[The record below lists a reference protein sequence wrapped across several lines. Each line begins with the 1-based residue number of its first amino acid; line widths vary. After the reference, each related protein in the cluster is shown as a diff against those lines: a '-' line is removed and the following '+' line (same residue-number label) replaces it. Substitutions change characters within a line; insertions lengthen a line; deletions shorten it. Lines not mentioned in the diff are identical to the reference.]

1 MRLNK
6 LKLSGFKSFVEPTT
20 VLFPGQLAGVV
31 GPNGCGKSNIIDA
44 VRWVLGES
52 NASELRGESIQDV
65 IFKGSGNRKEV
76 SRASVELFFDNAEG
90 RAAGQWSQYTEIT
103 VKRLLDRE
111 GNSSYYINNLH
122 VRRRDVID
130 LFLGTGLGPRAYAII
145 GQGMISRIV
154 EAKPDEL
161 RFYLEEAAGVTRYKE
176 RRKETEHRLE
186 DARENIARV
195 DDIRN
200 ELESQVS
207 HLQAQAT
214 VAQQYRDLHQQVSR
228 QQTLLWLKKRNDAK
242 HDAQRLARQVDEA
255 INRVEA
261 ETAQLR
267 EIEARVEH
275 ARESHYSASDA
286 LHAAQAEM
294 YAANN
299 EVSRLESEIG
309 HLRDSRSRLEA
320 RLAQLGA
327 EESHWRAQQGQL
339 AEDESRWNQLLE
351 NSRARSATAVA
362 RHEEAAA
369 RLPDAEDAVQ
379 AAGIDVTEA
388 RRSLSDAEQALRLAE
403 ADKGHA
409 QRALENLAQ
418 RRSRLEQ
425 DRQALGAPDPALLAA
440 SKEAESRA
448 EAALAVTQERL
459 ATLQA
464 AVPSTEAQLRTAR
477 EALQAAHRSLTET
490 RARHDA
496 LAHLQARVAQSGEIG
511 DWLKARNLADAKP
524 LWQAIQVE
532 AGWETA
538 VEAVLRERFSA
549 LAADADTLRAAV
561 AAPPPAIISLALVD
575 RHGNDL
581 PPSPRPTAGFA
592 QPAGFSSAEQRS
604 AKPCFRPAEG
614 GDGGSLRSKT
624 EFQWRLT
631 PASSALSAAAVTNT
645 SIGPDSLRSKVR
657 CDDPR
662 WSGVLDEWLAGVSVA
677 DDLAAALPLAAGQQV
692 SRAGHLLTP
701 AGLTLYVPDA
711 KTHGV
716 IERQREIDELAGLL
730 TTRAA
735 AEAAARDVQ
744 RAAEQQLAEAQ
755 GQLGAARRAMQEAQQ
770 AFHAA
775 QVEALKLAQAQTRFE
790 ERSAQIDRDLAELLR
805 QDEAEQARRERAEG
819 EGELQRERLGEV
831 RLRLEQALE
840 IHRQKDAALRETRA
854 LEIQLGR
861 EAQEAGFSERECL
874 SKLEDNARA
883 ATTASSQLQR
893 VEAETAGART
903 EIAGI
908 SDTVLQEQLH
918 AALDAKQG
926 KESALAER
934 RNVLE
939 TMAGELRS
947 LDEQRLTL
955 EQGVVPLRD
964 RINDL
969 RLKAQA
975 AQINE
980 EQFRERL
987 AEVHVVSEEDEAPF
1001 ADELAAAGSD
1011 KLKDSAL
1018 QGEIVRL
1025 TAEIETLGPVNL
1037 AALEEL
1043 STASER
1049 KGFLDAQS
1057 ADLNE
1062 AIGTLEDAIR
1072 RIDRETREQLQETYN
1087 TVNMHFGT
1095 LFPQLFGG
1103 GEARLILT
1111 GDEILDSG
1119 IQIMAQP
1126 PGKKNTTIHLLSGG
1140 EKALTAIALVFAI
1153 FNLNPAP
1160 FCMLD
1165 EVDAPLDDSNTL
1177 RFCDMV
1183 KRMSVNT
1190 QFVFISHNKI
1200 AMEMAQQLIGVTM
1213 QEQGVSRVVEVD
1225 IEEALRLA
1233 DEQKVA

>member
-52 NASELRGESIQDV
+52 KASELRGESIQDV
-65 IFKGSGNRKEV
+65 IFKGAGNRKEV
-76 SRASVELFFDNAEG
+76 SRASVELFFDNAQG
-90 RAAGQWSQYTEIT
+90 RAAGQWSQYAEIT

-161 RFYLEEAAGVTRYKE
+161 RFFLEEAAGVTKYKE

-200 ELESQVS
+200 ELETQVS
-207 HLQAQAT
+207 HLQTQAA
-214 VAQQYRDLHQQVSR
+214 VAQQYRDLHQRVSR
-228 QQTLLWLKKRNDAK
+228 RQTLLWLKKRNDARQ
-242 HDAQRLARQVDEA
+242 DSQRLARNVDEA
-255 INRVEA
+255 VNRVEA

-294 YAANN
+294 FAANT
-299 EVSRLESEIG
+299 EVSRLESELG

-320 RLAQLGA
+320 RLDQLGV
-327 EESHWRAQQGQL
+327 EETHWRSQQGQL
-339 AEDESRWNQLLE
+339 TEDEARWTLLLE
-351 NSRARSATAVA
+351 NSRSRSATATA
-362 RHEEAAA
+362 RHQEAAA
-369 RLPDAEDAVQ
+369 RLPAAEDALQ
-379 AAGIDVTEA
+379 AAGTDVTEA
-388 RRSLSDAEQALRLAE
+388 RRSLSDAEQAQRLAE

-425 DRQALGAPDPALLAA
+425 DRQALGAPDAALLVASQENEKAA
-440 SKEAESRA
+440 A
-448 EAALAVTQERL
+448 AALAAAQERQV
-459 ATLQA
+459 ALQA
-464 AVPSTEAQLRTAR
+464 AVPAAEAQLRAAR

-496 LAHLQARVAQSGEIG
+496 LAQLQAKVAQSGEIG
-511 DWLKARNLADAKP
+511 DWLKARGLANAKP

-549 LAADADTLRAAV
+549 LTADADTVRAAL
-561 AAPPPAIISLALVD
+561 ASPPPAIISLALVD
-575 RHGNDL
+575 RHGNGQ
-581 PPSPRPTAGFA
+581 PPSPL
-592 QPAGFSSAEQRS
+592 
-604 AKPCFRPAEG
+604 PAEG
-614 GDGGSLRSKT
+614 GDGGSLRSNI
-624 EFQWRLT
+624 
-631 PASSALSAAAVTNT
+631 PA
-645 SIGPDSLRSKVR
+645 PESLRSKVR
-657 CDDPR
+657 CDDLR
-662 WSGVLDEWLAGVSVA
+662 WAGVLDEWLAGVAVA
-677 DDLAAALPLAAGQQV
+677 DDLSTELPLAHGQRV

-716 IERQREIDELAGLL
+716 IERQREIDELAGVLVS
-730 TTRAA
+730 RAA
-735 AEAAARDVQ
+735 AEDAAREVQ
-744 RAAEQQLAEAQ
+744 RAAEQSLAEAQ
-755 GQLGAARRAMQEAQQ
+755 GQLGAARRVMQEAQQ

-775 QVEALKLAQAQTRFE
+775 QVEALKLAQAQARFD
-790 ERSAQIDRDLAELLR
+790 ERSAQIDRDLAELQR
-805 QDEAEQARRERAEG
+805 QDETEQARRGRAEAEG
-819 EGELQRERLGEV
+819 ERQCERLGEV
-831 RLRLEQALE
+831 RGRLEQALE
-840 IHRQKDAALRETRA
+840 LHRQKDAALREARA
-854 LEIQLGR
+854 LEVQLGR
-861 EAQEAGFSERECL
+861 EAQEAGFSERECI

-883 ATTASSQLQR
+883 GATAGSQLQR
-893 VEAETAGART
+893 IESETGAART
-903 EIAGI
+903 ELAGI

-918 AALDAKQG
+918 AALDGKRG

-939 TMAGELRS
+939 TAASELRS
-947 LDEQRLTL
+947 LDEQRMKL

-964 RINDL
+964 KINDL

-975 AQINE
+975 AQMNE

-987 AEVHVVSEEDEAPF
+987 AEVRVVSEDDEAPF
-1001 ADELAAAGSD
+1001 LDELNAGGAD
-1011 KLKDSAL
+1011 RLKDSVL
-1018 QGEIVRL
+1018 QGEIVQIS
-1025 TAEIETLGPVNL
+1025 AEIEALGPVNL

-1043 STASER
+1043 ATASER

-1087 TVNMHFGT
+1087 SVNQHFGT

-1111 GDEILDSG
+1111 GDEILDAG

-1140 EKALTAIALVFAI
+1140 EKALTAIALVFAL
-1153 FNLNPAP
+1153 FQLNPAP

-1165 EVDAPLDDSNTL
+1165 EVDAPLDDSNTV

-1183 KRMSVNT
+1183 KRMSVQT

-1233 DEQKVA
+1233 DEQQAA

>member
-1 MRLNK
+1 VRLNK

-52 NASELRGESIQDV
+52 KASELRGESIQDV
-65 IFKGSGNRKEV
+65 IFKGSGNRKPV
-76 SRASVELFFDNAEG
+76 SRASVELYFDNAQG
-90 RAAGQWSQYTEIT
+90 RAAGQWSQYAEIT
-103 VKRLLDRE
+103 VKRVLDRE

-161 RFYLEEAAGVTRYKE
+161 RFFLEEAAGVTKYKE

-200 ELESQVS
+200 ELETQVS

-214 VAQQYRDLHQQVSR
+214 VAQQYRGLHEQVSR
-228 QQTLLWLKKRNDAK
+228 KQTLLWLKKRNDARQ
-242 HDAQRLARQVDEA
+242 DSRRLAGQVDEA
-255 INRVEA
+255 VNRVEG

-294 YAANN
+294 FAANT

-309 HLRDSRSRLEA
+309 HLRDSRSRLEL
-320 RLAQLGA
+320 RLNQLGA
-327 EESHWRAQQGQL
+327 EETHWRGQQGQL
-339 AEDESRWNQLLE
+339 VADEARWTSLLDISR
-351 NSRARSATAVA
+351 SRAATATA
-362 RHEEAAA
+362 RHDEAAA

-379 AAGIDVTEA
+379 LAGTDVTEA
-388 RRSLSDAEQALRLAE
+388 RRALSDAEQALRLAE
-403 ADKGHA
+403 ADRGHA

-418 RRSRLEQ
+418 RRGRLEQ

-440 SKEAESRA
+440 SQEAEQRA
-448 EAALAVTQERL
+448 EAALDAAQKHL

-464 AVPSTEAQLRTAR
+464 AVPVAEAGLRAAR

-496 LAHLQARVAQSGEIG
+496 LAHLQAKVAQSGEIG
-511 DWLKARNLADAKP
+511 DWLKAHQLADAKP
-524 LWQAIQVE
+524 LWQSIQVE

-549 LAADADTLRAAV
+549 LSADSDALRAAL
-561 AAPPPAIISLALVD
+561 AAPPPAILSLALARD
-575 RHGNDL
+575 TG
-581 PPSPRPTAGFA
+581 TATVV
-592 QPAGFSSAEQRS
+592 AG
-604 AKPCFRPAEG
+604 
-614 GDGGSLRSKT
+614 
-624 EFQWRLT
+624 
-631 PASSALSAAAVTNT
+631 
-645 SIGPDSLRSKVR
+645 SLRSKVR
-657 CDDPR
+657 CNDSR
-662 WSGVLDEWLAGVSVA
+662 WSAVLDECLAGVSTT
-677 DDLAAALPLAAGQQV
+677 DDLAASLPLAAGCQV

-730 TTRAA
+730 
-735 AEAAARDVQ
+735 AERTEAEDAAREIQ
-744 RAAEQQLAEAQ
+744 RTAEQQLADAQ
-755 GQLGAARRAMQEAQQ
+755 GQLSVARRAMQEAQQ
-770 AFHAA
+770 ASHAA
-775 QVEALKLAQAQTRFE
+775 QVEALKLTQAQARFD
-790 ERSAQIDRDLAELLR
+790 ERSAQIDRDLTELLR
-805 QDEAEQARRERAEG
+805 QDETELARRERAEI
-819 EGELQRERLGEV
+819 EGDLQRERQGEV
-831 RLRLEQALE
+831 RERLEQALE
-840 IHRQKDAALRETRA
+840 LHRQKDAALREARA

-883 ATTASSQLQR
+883 GATAGSQLQR
-893 VEAETAGART
+893 VEAETAAARA
-903 EIAGI
+903 EVAGI
-908 SDTVLQEQLH
+908 SDAVLQEQLH

-926 KESALAER
+926 QEGLLAER

-939 TMAGELRS
+939 TAAGELRS
-947 LDEQRLTL
+947 LDEQRLRL

-964 RINDL
+964 KINDL

-987 AEVHVVSEEDEAPF
+987 AEVHVVTDDDELPF
-1001 ADELAAAGSD
+1001 AEELAASGAERI
-1011 KLKDSAL
+1011 KDNVL

-1025 TAEIETLGPVNL
+1025 NAEIEALGPVNL

-1043 STASER
+1043 TTASER

-1087 TVNMHFGT
+1087 TVNTHFGT

-1126 PGKKNTTIHLLSGG
+1126 PGKKNTTIHSLSGG

-1165 EVDAPLDDSNTL
+1165 EVDAPLDDSNTV
-1177 RFCDMV
+1177 RFCEMV

-1233 DEQKVA
+1233 HEEA

>member
-1 MRLNK
+1 VRLNK

-52 NASELRGESIQDV
+52 KASELRGESIQDV

-90 RAAGQWSQYTEIT
+90 RAAGQWSQYAEIT
-103 VKRLLDRE
+103 VKRVLDRE

-161 RFYLEEAAGVTRYKE
+161 RFFLEEAAGVTKYKE

-200 ELESQVS
+200 ELESQVA
-207 HLQAQAT
+207 HLQGQAAI
-214 VAQQYRDLHQQVSR
+214 AQQYRGLHEEVSR
-228 QQTLLWLKKRNDAK
+228 KQTLLWLKKRNDARN
-242 HDAQRLARQVDEA
+242 DAQRLVRQVEEA
-255 INRVEA
+255 VNRVEG

-267 EIEARVEH
+267 EIEARVEL
-275 ARESHYSASDA
+275 ARESHYSASDT
-286 LHAAQAEM
+286 LHAAQTEM
-294 YAANN
+294 AVASS

-309 HLRDSRSRLEA
+309 YLRDSRSRLEA
-320 RLAQLGA
+320 RLGQLGT
-327 EESHWRAQQGQL
+327 EETHWRAQNRQL
-339 AEDESRWNQLLE
+339 AEDEARWKQLLD
-351 NSRARSATAVA
+351 NARLRAATAAA
-362 RHEEAAA
+362 RHGEASS
-369 RLPDAEDAVQ
+369 RLPDAENAVQ
-379 AAGIDVTEA
+379 SAGGEVTEA
-388 RRSLSDAEQALRLAE
+388 RRSLSEAEQALRLAE

-409 QRALENLAQ
+409 LRALDSLVQ

-440 SKEAESRA
+440 SAESEERA
-448 EAALAVTQERL
+448 EASLAVAQERL
-459 ATLQA
+459 AMLQSAIPA
-464 AVPSTEAQLRTAR
+464 AEAQLRAAR

-496 LAHLQARVAQSGEIG
+496 LAQLQAKVAQSGEIG

-549 LAADADTLRAAV
+549 LSADADTLRAAL
-561 AAPPPAIISLALVD
+561 ASPPPAILTLTLALA
-575 RHGNDL
+575 RG
-581 PPSPRPTAGFA
+581 
-592 QPAGFSSAEQRS
+592 
-604 AKPCFRPAEG
+604 
-614 GDGGSLRSKT
+614 
-624 EFQWRLT
+624 
-631 PASSALSAAAVTNT
+631 AAAAA
-645 SIGPDSLRSKVR
+645 GPADSLRGKVR

-662 WSGVLDEWLAGVSVA
+662 WTGVLDEWLAGVSVA
-677 DDLAAALPLAAGQQV
+677 DDLAAELPLGQGQRV

-701 AGLTLYVPDA
+701 SGVTLYVPDA

-716 IERQREIDELAGLL
+716 IERQREIDDLAAQLEV
-730 TTRAA
+730 RAA
-735 AEAAARDVQ
+735 AEDAAREVQ
-744 RAAEQQLAEAQ
+744 RAAEQHLADSQ
-755 GQLGAARRAMQEAQQ
+755 GQLSAARRSAQEAQQ
-770 AFHAA
+770 GFHAA
-775 QVEALKLAQAQTRFE
+775 QVEALKLTQAQARFE
-790 ERSAQIDRDLAELLR
+790 ERSAQIDRDLAELKR
-805 QDEAEQARRERAEG
+805 QEEAEQARRERAENESG
-819 EGELQRERLGEV
+819 MQGERLGEV
-831 RLRLEQALE
+831 RQRLEQALD
-840 IHRQKDAALRETRA
+840 IHRQKDVALREARA

-883 ATTASSQLQR
+883 AATASSQLQR
-893 VEAETAGART
+893 IEGETAAART
-903 EIAGI
+903 EVAGI
-908 SDTVLQEQLH
+908 SDVVLQEQLH

-939 TMAGELRS
+939 TAAAELRS
-947 LDEQRLTL
+947 LDEQRLKL
-955 EQGVVPLRD
+955 EQGVIPLRD
-964 RINDL
+964 KINDL

-975 AQINE
+975 AQMNE
-980 EQFRERL
+980 DQFRERL
-987 AEVHVVSEEDEAPF
+987 AEVHIASEADEAPF
-1001 ADELAAAGSD
+1001 LDELNAGGAER
-1011 KLKDSAL
+1011 LRDSVL
-1018 QGEIVRL
+1018 QGDIARL
-1025 TAEIETLGPVNL
+1025 TAEIEALGPVNL

-1043 STASER
+1043 ATASER

-1057 ADLNE
+1057 TDLAQ

-1087 TVNMHFGT
+1087 TVNGHFGT

-1111 GDEILDSG
+1111 GDEILDAG

-1140 EKALTAIALVFAI
+1140 EKALTAIALVFAM
-1153 FNLNPAP
+1153 FQLNPAP

-1165 EVDAPLDDSNTL
+1165 EVDAPLDDSNTV
-1177 RFCDMV
+1177 RFCEMV
-1183 KRMSVNT
+1183 KRMSVQT

>member
-1 MRLNK
+1 
-6 LKLSGFKSFVEPTT
+6 
-20 VLFPGQLAGVV
+20 
-31 GPNGCGKSNIIDA
+31 
-44 VRWVLGES
+44 
-52 NASELRGESIQDV
+52 
-65 IFKGSGNRKEV
+65 
-76 SRASVELFFDNAEG
+76 
-90 RAAGQWSQYTEIT
+90 
-103 VKRLLDRE
+103 
-111 GNSSYYINNLH
+111 
-122 VRRRDVID
+122 
-130 LFLGTGLGPRAYAII
+130 
-145 GQGMISRIV
+145 
-154 EAKPDEL
+154 
-161 RFYLEEAAGVTRYKE
+161 
-176 RRKETEHRLE
+176 
-186 DARENIARV
+186 
-195 DDIRN
+195 
-200 ELESQVS
+200 
-207 HLQAQAT
+207 
-214 VAQQYRDLHQQVSR
+214 
-228 QQTLLWLKKRNDAK
+228 
-242 HDAQRLARQVDEA
+242 
-255 INRVEA
+255 
-261 ETAQLR
+261 
-267 EIEARVEH
+267 
-275 ARESHYSASDA
+275 SASDA
-286 LHAAQAEM
+286 LHATQAEM
-294 YAANN
+294 YAATT
-299 EVSRLESEIG
+299 EVNRLESEIG
-309 HLRDSRSRLEA
+309 HMRDSRSRLEA
-320 RLAQLGA
+320 RIAQLGA
-327 EESHWRAQQGQL
+327 EDSHWRGQQGQL
-339 AEDESRWNQLLE
+339 AEDAARWNVLLE
-351 NSRARSATAVA
+351 NSRTRAATAAA

-379 AAGIDVTEA
+379 SAGGEVTEA
-388 RRSLSDAEQALRLAE
+388 RRSLSEAEQALRLAE
-403 ADKGHA
+403 ADRGHA

-440 SKEAESRA
+440 SEEAEQRA
-448 EAALAVTQERL
+448 EAALAVAQERL

-464 AVPSTEAQLRTAR
+464 AVPTAEAQLRTAR
-477 EALQAAHRSLTET
+477 EALQFAHRSLTET

-496 LAHLQARVAQSGEIG
+496 LAHLQAKVAQSGEIG
-511 DWLKARNLADAKP
+511 DWLKTHGLADAKP
-524 LWQAIQVE
+524 LWQSIQVE

-549 LAADADTLRAAV
+549 LAADADILRAAV
-561 AAPPPAIISLALVD
+561 AAPPPAILTLALTRD
-575 RHGNDL
+575 SGAN
-581 PPSPRPTAGFA
+581 
-592 QPAGFSSAEQRS
+592 PA
-604 AKPCFRPAEG
+604 PA
-614 GDGGSLRSKT
+614 
-624 EFQWRLT
+624 
-631 PASSALSAAAVTNT
+631 
-645 SIGPDSLRSKVR
+645 DSLRSKVS
-657 CDDPR
+657 CDDAR
-662 WSGVLDEWLAGVSVA
+662 WSGVLDEWLAGVAVA
-677 DDLAAALPLAAGQQV
+677 DDLAAALPLAAGQHV

-701 AGLTLYVPDA
+701 SGLTLYVPDA

-716 IERQREIDELAGLL
+716 IERQREIDDLAGLL
-730 TTRAA
+730 TSRAA
-735 AEAAARDVQ
+735 AEEAAREVQ
-744 RAAEQQLAEAQ
+744 RNAEQQLTDCQA
-755 GQLGAARRAMQEAQQ
+755 QLGASRRAMQEAQQ

-775 QVEALKLAQAQTRFE
+775 QVEALKLSQAQTRFE
-790 ERSAQIDRDLAELLR
+790 ERSAQIDRDLAELQR
-805 QDEAEQARRERAEG
+805 QEEIEQARRERAEN

-831 RLRLEQALE
+831 RQRLEQTLE
-840 IHRQKDAALRETRA
+840 IHRQKDAALREARA

-893 VEAETAGART
+893 IEAETAAAGT

-908 SDTVLQEQLH
+908 SDAVLLEQLH

-939 TMAGELRS
+939 TAAGELRS
-947 LDEQRLTL
+947 LDEQRLKL
-955 EQGVVPLRD
+955 EQGLTPLRD

-975 AQINE
+975 AQLNE

-987 AEVHVVSEEDEAPF
+987 AEVHVVTEEDETPF
-1001 ADELAAAGSD
+1001 AEELAAG
-1011 KLKDSAL
+1011 KLRDNVL
-1018 QGEIVRL
+1018 QAEIASL
-1025 TAEIETLGPVNL
+1025 TAEVEALGPVNL

-1043 STASER
+1043 ATASER

-1057 ADLNE
+1057 LDLNE

-1087 TVNMHFGT
+1087 TVNTHFGT

-1165 EVDAPLDDSNTL
+1165 EVDAPLDDSNTV
-1177 RFCDMV
+1177 RFCEMV
-1183 KRMSVNT
+1183 KRMSVHT

-1233 DEQKVA
+1233 VEQNAA

>member
-52 NASELRGESIQDV
+52 KASELRGESIQDV

-154 EAKPDEL
+154 EAKPEEL
-161 RFYLEEAAGVTRYKE
+161 RFFLEEAAGVTKYKE

-200 ELESQVS
+200 ELEVQVN
-207 HLQAQAT
+207 HLQGQAT
-214 VAQQYRDLHQQVSR
+214 VAQQYRDLHQQMSHK
-228 QQTLLWLKKRNDAK
+228 QTLLWLKKRNDAK
-242 HDAQRLARQVDEA
+242 HDAQRLARQVEEA
-255 INRVEA
+255 VNRVEG

-275 ARESHYSASDA
+275 ARESHFSASDA

-294 YAANN
+294 FAANT

-309 HLRDSRSRLEA
+309 HLRDSRARLEA
-320 RLAQLGA
+320 RLGQLDTEQA
-327 EESHWRAQQGQL
+327 HWQAQQSQL
-339 AEDESRWNQLLE
+339 AEDEARWNLLLE
-351 NSRARSATAVA
+351 NSRTRSATATA

-369 RLPDAEDAVQ
+369 RLPEAEDAVQ
-379 AAGIDVTEA
+379 AAGSEVTEA
-388 RRSLSDAEQALRLAE
+388 RRALSEAEQALRLAE

-440 SKEAESRA
+440 SQENEQRA
-448 EAALAVTQERL
+448 EEALASAQERL
-459 ATLQA
+459 AALQA
-464 AVPSTEAQLRTAR
+464 VIPAAEAQLRAAR

-511 DWLKARNLADAKP
+511 DWLKARHLADAKP
-524 LWQAIQVE
+524 LWQSIQVE

-538 VEAVLRERFSA
+538 VEAMLRERFSA
-549 LAADADTLRAAV
+549 LTADADTVRAAL
-561 AAPPPAIISLALVD
+561 ASPPPAILAL
-575 RHGNDL
+575 
-581 PPSPRPTAGFA
+581 
-592 QPAGFSSAEQRS
+592 
-604 AKPCFRPAEG
+604 
-614 GDGGSLRSKT
+614 
-624 EFQWRLT
+624 
-631 PASSALSAAAVTNT
+631 ALAREPGAAA
-645 SIGPDSLRSKVR
+645 PAAADSLRSKVR

-677 DDLAAALPLAAGQQV
+677 DDLATELPLAGGQRV

-730 TTRAA
+730 ATRAA
-735 AEAAARDVQ
+735 AEDAARETQ
-744 RAAEQQLAEAQ
+744 RAAEQHLADSQ
-755 GQLGAARRAMQEAQQ
+755 GQLSAGRRTMQEAQQ

-775 QVEALKLAQAQTRFE
+775 QVEALKLAQAQARFE
-790 ERSAQIDRDLAELLR
+790 ERSAQIDRDLAELQR
-805 QDEAEQARRERAEG
+805 QDETEQARRERAET

-831 RLRLEQALE
+831 RERLEQALE
-840 IHRQKDAALRETRA
+840 IHRLKDAALREARA

-883 ATTASSQLQR
+883 AATAASQLQR
-893 VEAETAGART
+893 IEGETRAART
-903 EIAGI
+903 EVAGI

-939 TMAGELRS
+939 TAAGELRS
-947 LDEQRLTL
+947 LDEQRMKL
-955 EQGVVPLRD
+955 EQGIVPLRD

-975 AQINE
+975 AQLNE

-987 AEVHVVSEEDEAPF
+987 AEVHVLSEEDEAPF
-1001 ADELAAAGSD
+1001 AEELAAGGAER
-1011 KLKDSAL
+1011 LKDNVL
-1018 QGEIVRL
+1018 QADIARL

-1043 STASER
+1043 ATASER

-1057 ADLNE
+1057 TDLAE

-1087 TVNMHFGT
+1087 TVNTHFGT

-1111 GDEILDSG
+1111 GDEILDAG

-1140 EKALTAIALVFAI
+1140 EKALTAIALVFAL
-1153 FNLNPAP
+1153 FQLNPAP

-1165 EVDAPLDDSNTL
+1165 EVDAPLDDSNTV

-1183 KRMSVNT
+1183 KRMSAQT
-1190 QFVFISHNKI
+1190 QFIFISHNKI

-1233 DEQKVA
+1233 DDQKAA